1 MVAGKRVPIV
11 GRVTMDLT
19 MLDLTDLA
27 ASAPLAPGDPVV
39 LFGRQ
44 DGAVLPVEELAAWS
58 ETLPYE
64 VLCTIGKRVTRVYL
78 RGGRPWRV
86 MTLVGEMD
94 PAVALL
100 APGQESNEARLARGV
115 NDGVSRG

>member
-1 MVAGKRVPIV
+1 MLVGGRRVPIV

-19 MLDLTDLA
+19 MIDLTDLA
-27 ASAPLAPGDPVV
+27 AETGRVPEPGDGVV

-44 DGAVLPVEELAAWS
+44 GEALLPVQDLAAWS

-86 MTLVGEMD
+86 ITLVGEMD
-94 PAVALL
+94 PNGAPRALSDTRT
-100 APGQESNEARLARGV
+100 APAALPERTP
-115 NDGVSRG
+115 

>member
-1 MVAGKRVPIV
+1 MLVGGRRVPIV

-27 ASAPLAPGDPVV
+27 AETGRVPEPGDRVV

-44 DGAVLPVEELAAWS
+44 DAAALPVEDLAAWS

-86 MTLVGEMD
+86 VTLVGEMD
-94 PAVALL
+94 PNGAPRALSDTRTPPVVL
-100 APGQESNEARLARGV
+100 PERNP
-115 NDGVSRG
+115 